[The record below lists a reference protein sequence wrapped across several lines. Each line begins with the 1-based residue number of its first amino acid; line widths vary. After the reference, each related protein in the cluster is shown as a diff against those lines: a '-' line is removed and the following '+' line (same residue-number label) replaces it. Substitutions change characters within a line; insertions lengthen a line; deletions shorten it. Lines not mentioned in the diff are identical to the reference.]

1 MTFEIPAKKR
11 RVEGIGSR
19 KGNGVT
25 VTKWK
30 HRFYKWRVSWIESG
44 RKQEKGFKLKTEAI
58 EWAETKEKDLLNFG
72 VGESMSAEERSAVL
86 DTRADLTAAGMTLRE
101 AVAVALDLRR
111 KELRS
116 ITVGELVARVLSD
129 RERAGRSNRYI
140 LDLRSRFNRFKAD
153 FAARS
158 VATITR
164 DELTD
169 WIRGLDQ
176 SATSQNNYLRVI
188 RVLFSEGVKWK
199 FLDESPA
206 DIASQNVAP
215 AEMHSLNLTRS

>member
-1 MTFEIPAKKR
+1 MLSETETSPVTLEIPPKKR
-11 RVEGIGSR
+11 REEGIGSR

-25 VTKWK
+25 VTRWR
-30 HRFYKWRVSWIESG
+30 HRFYKWRVLWIESG
-44 RKQEKGFKLKTEAI
+44 RKQEKGFKLKAEA
-58 EWAETKEKDLLNFG
+58 EKWAETKEKDMLNFG
-72 VGESMSAEERSAVL
+72 VGASLTAEERSTVL
-86 DTRADLTAAGMTLRE
+86 DTREDLAAAGVTLRE
-101 AVAVALDLRR
+101 AVSVALELRR

-116 ITVGELVARVLSD
+116 ISVADLVARVLSD

-140 LDLRSRFNRFKAD
+140 LDLRYRFGRFAKD
-153 FAARS
+153 FGPRS

-188 RVLFSEGVKWK
+188 RVLFS
-199 FLDESPA
+199 D
-206 DIASQNVAP
+206 
-215 AEMHSLNLTRS
+215 